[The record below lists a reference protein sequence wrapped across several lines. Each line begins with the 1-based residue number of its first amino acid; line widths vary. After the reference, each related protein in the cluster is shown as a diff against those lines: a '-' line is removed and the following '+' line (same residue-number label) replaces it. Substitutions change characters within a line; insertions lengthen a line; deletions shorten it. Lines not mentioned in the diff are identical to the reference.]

1 MKDKMSIRR
10 ANKLLTVACELYPEL
25 KDRNITITQD
35 SKGVFYAS
43 VGTNRINITDKV
55 RPRKLREKLIKYIY
69 DTFKLSID
77 DVESFAVLHEIGHL
91 YHKYMWYNDDAMN
104 MYDLHKINVDN
115 DISYDNF
122 NNYREIDYEFL
133 EDSFAVDVI
142 DRYYRITNKI

>member
-10 ANKLLTVACELYPEL
+10 AKKLLAVACELYPEL
-25 KDRNITITQD
+25 KYLNITITQD
-35 SKGVFYAS
+35 STGVFYTS
-43 VGTNRINITDKV
+43 VGINRINISDKV

-104 MYDLHKINVDN
+104 MYDLHEINIDN
-115 DISYDNF
+115 DISYNNF
-122 NNYREIDYEFL
+122 DNYRKIDYEFL
-133 EDSFAVDVI
+133 ADSFAADVI
-142 DRYYRITNKI
+142 ERCLVKTNK